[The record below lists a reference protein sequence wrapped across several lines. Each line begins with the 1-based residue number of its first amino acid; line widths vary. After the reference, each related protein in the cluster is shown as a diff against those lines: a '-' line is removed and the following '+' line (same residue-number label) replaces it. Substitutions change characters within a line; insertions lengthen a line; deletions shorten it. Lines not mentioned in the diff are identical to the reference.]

1 MKQFVLFLAMEVG
14 RARDQRGKP
23 TALLGFYINAEGW
36 SRVWAK
42 TGNALRP
49 CTHESWQRLI
59 HNFGCAARA
68 NTPWVSP
75 IAANSG
81 VLSQEGGTKRST
93 LHNLSIQSWSKM
105 KKAWK
110 LSPFKSIEPSKNQ
123 HTTSYHMLVMIF
135 SVAVPQ
141 NISKSHGITHPSQ
154 WVCEGNRA
162 TITTQWDASWPFFGC
177 FKQGCQFWSR
187 MARGMPQGWAAIWS
201 VSR

>member
-1 MKQFVLFLAMEVG
+1 MTCPETNAEESEEFYCRVGHVGRILLNLSGLSWLKNLSSRMKQFVLFLAMEVG

-49 CTHESWQRLI
+49 CTHDSWQRLI

-81 VLSQEGGTKRST
+81 VLSQEGWTKRST
-93 LHNLSIQSWSKM
+93 LHNLSIQSWLKM
-105 KKAWK
+105 KKCENW
-110 LSPFKSIEPSKNQ
+110 
-123 HTTSYHMLVMIF
+123 
-135 SVAVPQ
+135 VPL
-141 NISKSHGITHPSQ
+141 H
-154 WVCEGNRA
+154 R
-162 TITTQWDASWPFFGC
+162 
-177 FKQGCQFWSR
+177 
-187 MARGMPQGWAAIWS
+187 
-201 VSR
+201 